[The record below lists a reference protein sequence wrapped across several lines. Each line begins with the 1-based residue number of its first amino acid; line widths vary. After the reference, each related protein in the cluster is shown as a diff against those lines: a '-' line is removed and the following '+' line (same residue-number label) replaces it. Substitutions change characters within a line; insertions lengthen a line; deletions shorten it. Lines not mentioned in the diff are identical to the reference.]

1 MRVLIAVDGSDVSLA
16 SVKSLI
22 EHIRWF
28 RERPEL
34 HLLHV
39 HPPLPVGLATRHVS
53 HDALQEYYREEGEAA
68 LAAARALLDAA
79 QLPYTLHLHVGQPAE
94 TIVRLARELDCDL
107 ISMGSHGR
115 GALPNAILGSVATKV
130 LHLCPV
136 PVLLAK

>member
-1 MRVLIAVDGSDVSLA
+1 MKVLIAVDGSDVSLA
-16 SVKSLI
+16 SVRGLI
-22 EHIRWF
+22 GHLSWF

-39 HPPLPVGLATRHVS
+39 HMPVPVGLATRHLS
-53 HDALQEYYREEGEAA
+53 HDALEGHYREEGEAA
-68 LAAARALLDAA
+68 LAEARALLDAA
-79 QLPYTLHLHVGQPAE
+79 QLPYVVHLHVGQPAE
-94 TIVRLARELDCDL
+94 TIVRLSRELDCDL

-130 LHLCPV
+130 LHLGSL